1 VSATVRV
8 EPSGITLE
16 LHDGETVM
24 AAARRAGYRW
34 PTICGGLADCGACA
48 LEVLE
53 GGAALPTPTRIE
65 SVRLDA
71 LVERR
76 RYPNRTYRLAC
87 QLVPTANVV
96 VRKTGVVPDDPRRA
110 ARRLP

>member
-1 VSATVRV
+1 VTVTVRV
-8 EPSGITLE
+8 EPSGIE
-16 LHDGETVM
+16 LAVRDGETVM

-53 GGAALPTPTRIE
+53 TAAALPPPTTVE
-65 SVRLDA
+65 GMRLNV

-76 RYPNRTYRLAC
+76 RHPDRTFRLAC
-87 QLVPTANVV
+87 QLAPSSDLV
-96 VRKTGVVPDDPRRA
+96 VRKTGVVRDA
-110 ARRLP
+110 

>member
-1 VSATVRV
+1 MTATVRV
-8 EPSGITLE
+8 EPSGITLDV
-16 LHDGETVM
+16 HDGETVM

-53 GGAALPTPTRIE
+53 TTEPLPVPTTVE
-65 SVRLDA
+65 GVRLNV

-76 RYPNRTYRLAC
+76 RYPDRTWRLAC
-87 QLVPTANVV
+87 QLVPTGDVV
-96 VRKTGVVPDDPRRA
+96 VRKTGVVRDD
-110 ARRLP
+110 

>member
-1 VSATVRV
+1 MSATVRV

-24 AAARRAGYRW
+24 AAARRAGYQW

-53 GGAALPTPTRIE
+53 GAGALPRPSTIEGTRLN
-65 SVRLDA
+65 VLA
-71 LVERR
+71 ERR
-76 RYPNRTYRLAC
+76 RFPDRTWRLAC
-87 QLVPTANVV
+87 QLVPDGVLV
-96 VRKTGVVPDDPRRA
+96 VRKTGVVPDDPR
-110 ARRLP
+110 

>member
-1 VSATVRV
+1 MTATVRV
-8 EPSGITLE
+8 EPSGITLDVR
-16 LHDGETVM
+16 DGETVM

-53 GGAALPTPTRIE
+53 AAGTLPTPTTVE
-65 SVRLDA
+65 GMRLNA

-76 RYPNRTYRLAC
+76 RYPDRTWRLAC
-87 QLVPTANVV
+87 QLVPTGDVV
-96 VRKTGVVPDDPRRA
+96 VRKTGVVRDD
-110 ARRLP
+110 

>member
-8 EPSGITLE
+8 EPSGITLDV
-16 LHDGETVM
+16 HDRETVM

-53 GGAALPTPTRIE
+53 STQALPTPTTVE
-65 SVRLDA
+65 GLRLNT

-76 RYPNRTYRLAC
+76 RYPDRTWRLAC
-87 QLVPTANVV
+87 QLVPTGDVV
-96 VRKTGVVPDDPRRA
+96 VRKTGVVRDD
-110 ARRLP
+110 